1 MTKRILA
8 ILAVVLIAVFV
19 AGCSPT
25 ITTWAGRG
33 EIGCDNEAT
42 AADAWRDLALGG
54 IELQQ
59 KGMIADVFQDIAAV
73 SGGKIVALDGK
84 AVELDQTWLNE
95 AHVALEA
102 SLAGVAIR
110 RAAIDEMH
118 ARHQA
123 NIAATR
129 ESFARIRQ
137 LNSAWASIG
146 GSDLPAQL
154 NTLIG
159 ELRRQRTEK

>member
-1 MTKRILA
+1 MMKRIFG
-8 ILAVVLIAVFV
+8 VLLIVVFV

-33 EIGCDNEAT
+33 EIGCDNEVT

-59 KGMIADVFQDIAAV
+59 KGMIAAVFQDIEAV
-73 SGGKIVALDGK
+73 SSGKIVGLDGK
-84 AVELDQTWLNE
+84 AIAMDKTWLDE

-102 SLAGVAIR
+102 SLAGIAKR

-123 NIAATR
+123 NIALTR
-129 ESFARIRQ
+129 ESFAQIRR

-159 ELRRQRTEK
+159 ELRRQGDK